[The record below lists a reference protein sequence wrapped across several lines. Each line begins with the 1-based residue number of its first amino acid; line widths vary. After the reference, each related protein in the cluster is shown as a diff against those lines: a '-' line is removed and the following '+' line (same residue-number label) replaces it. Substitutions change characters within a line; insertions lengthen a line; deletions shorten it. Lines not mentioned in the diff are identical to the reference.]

1 MSVLIHVISYSQE
14 YFQRN
19 RVETAGLTFSSVRI
33 TLGQIFIALTFIGQL
48 PSRLDIDRYQL
59 RNRFLETWISD
70 SITLEVTWLAKRD
83 RWIFCAKRQLGS
95 GEFACSDI
103 LRRHTAHFI
112 VLLLLNRY
120 SILLVRVKQRI
131 TITSSSSGF
140 TTCDYTDC
148 YISVNILT
156 TSTIVLLVS
165 KYLKVSESS
174 THPLDGVSVGKR
186 G

>member
-70 SITLEVTWLAKRD
+70 SITLEVT
-83 RWIFCAKRQLGS
+83 
-95 GEFACSDI
+95 
-103 LRRHTAHFI
+103 
-112 VLLLLNRY
+112 
-120 SILLVRVKQRI
+120 
-131 TITSSSSGF
+131 
-140 TTCDYTDC
+140 
-148 YISVNILT
+148 
-156 TSTIVLLVS
+156 
-165 KYLKVSESS
+165 
-174 THPLDGVSVGKR
+174 
-186 G
+186 